1 MVKMAK
7 KEELTHVLV
16 PKHEKI
22 SDKEKN
28 EVLEKYNISIKQLP
42 RISVS
47 DPAIAHLDAESGDL
61 IKITRKSQ
69 TAGNSIFF
77 RVVSN
82 V

>member
-1 MVKMAK
+1 MAK

-16 PKHEKI
+16 PKHEKV
-22 SDKEKN
+22 SEKEKT
-28 EVLEKYNISIKQLP
+28 EILEKYDISLKQLP
-42 RISVS
+42 RISVN
-47 DPAIAHLDAESGDL
+47 DPAIAHLDVDSGDL

-69 TAGNSIFF
+69 TSGTFIFY